1 MDFRTPL
8 EITPSA
14 LDINYQSPIL
24 GLGSCFAENIGH
36 RLQRYKFPALL
47 NPFGIIYNPV
57 SIQQSIHR
65 MLTGQPYTAEELISN
80 QGIFYSFDHHGQFS
94 DTNPTAT
101 LSLINQSL
109 EAGSSFLKRAKY
121 LIITLGTANVF
132 VQRSTGKVVANCHK
146 FPAQEFE
153 KKRLPPQQIQTGLA
167 KSLNQILALN
177 PAIEVILTVSP
188 IRHIRDGLIESQR
201 SKASLLLAVEE
212 LVKALPFVS
221 YFPAYEL
228 MMDDL
233 RDYRFYEKDLIHP
246 NQMAIDYIWE
256 GFQRAYFS
264 ENTLQILA
272 QVKKVVQA
280 SQHRPFHPALP
291 AHQTFLK
298 KQLVQIEQLKN
309 SHPYLDFQEEMALFE
324 QQRSSSF

>member
-1 MDFRTPL
+1 MIMNFRTP
-8 EITPSA
+8 IAINKSA

-36 RLQRYKFPALL
+36 RLKHYKFSSLL

-65 MLTGQPYTAEELISN
+65 LITGQQYTPEDLISN
-80 QGIFYSFDHHGQFS
+80 QGIFYSFDHHGHFS
-94 DTNPTAT
+94 DARPATA
-101 LSLINQSL
+101 LALINQSL
-109 EAGSSFLKRAKY
+109 QVGSSFLKKAKY

-146 FPAQEFE
+146 FPAQDFE
-153 KKRLPPQQIQTGLA
+153 KKRLNFQQIQTGLTH
-167 KSLNQILALN
+167 SLNQILAVN
-177 PAIEVILTVSP
+177 PSIKIILTVSP

-233 RDYRFYEKDLIHP
+233 RDYRFYKKDMIHP
-246 NQMAIDYIWE
+246 NQIAIDYIWE

-264 ENTLQILA
+264 EDTLQLLTK
-272 QVKKVVQA
+272 VKKVVQA
-280 SQHRPFHPALP
+280 SQHRPFHPTLP

-298 KQLVQIEQLKN
+298 TQLVQIKRLKN
-309 SHPYLDFQEEMALFE
+309 SYPYLDFQEEVALFE
-324 QQRSSSF
+324 QQLL